1 MPPIFDK
8 VKKWSGIG
16 LGLYLLQAAVGLG
29 YGVYLGLNQTPL
41 F

>member
-1 MPPIFDK
+1 MERIFARARK
-8 VKKWSGIG
+8 LAGIG

-29 YGVYLGLNQTPL
+29 YGIYLGLTHARP